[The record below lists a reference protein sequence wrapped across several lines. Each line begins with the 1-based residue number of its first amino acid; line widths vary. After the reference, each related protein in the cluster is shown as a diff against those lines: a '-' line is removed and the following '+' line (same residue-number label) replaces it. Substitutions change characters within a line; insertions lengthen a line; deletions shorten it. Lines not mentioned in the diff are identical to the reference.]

1 MAPHRQCAPASI
13 PGRAVYSETVRF
25 YPAGDALPKLVDDKG
40 EYAFRLKVNTAAPAQ
55 PSLLDVLQFP
65 APGLPRSACSPYQCP
80 RKGNRVRLADLTDTT
95 ALALR
100 GAGARLSDL
109 MTPVVRLGVT
119 GLARSGKTVFITA
132 LIRNLMVGGRL
143 PFFAAMTDGRITRA
157 YLEPQPDDRLA
168 RFAYEEHL
176 AELAG
181 DPPRWP
187 ESTRQISQLRLTIEY
202 TPAGPLRRALSTGR
216 LHVDVID
223 YPGERL
229 LDLPLLELG
238 FGEWSLR
245 AVGEAEARHRLGAAG
260 PWLEFLSTLD
270 AGARAD
276 EQIALKGAG
285 LFTRYLQEARA
296 PDPALAAP
304 GPGRFLLPGDLA
316 GSPLLTFFPLPPPNT
331 GYARGTLGGMLA
343 RRFESYKAHVVKPFF
358 RDHFARLDRQIVLMD
373 ALSAVNAGPAAMADL
388 ERTLAAVLACF
399 RPGTN
404 TWLPRILSRRIDR
417 LLFAVTKADHL
428 HHSSHDRL
436 EAIMRLLADKA
447 IARAQFAGADVR
459 VMALAAIR
467 ATREAEARSGWQ
479 RLPCIVGV
487 PLPGERL
494 GAKVFDGKTEA
505 AVFPG
510 DLPADPAALKA
521 DARAEAVHFLRFRP
535 PRLSLDVA
543 SGEAAALPH
552 IRLDRAINFL
562 LGDKLA

>member
-1 MAPHRQCAPASI
+1 
-13 PGRAVYSETVRF
+13 V
-25 YPAGDALPKLVDDKG
+25 
-40 EYAFRLKVNTAAPAQ
+40 
-55 PSLLDVLQFP
+55 
-65 APGLPRSACSPYQCP
+65 
-80 RKGNRVRLADLTDTT
+80 
-95 ALALR
+95 
-100 GAGARLSDL
+100 RLSDL
-109 MTPVVRLGVT
+109 ADATAVALKGAGSALSGLMTPTLRLGVT

-143 PFFAAMTDGRITRA
+143 PFFGAMAEGRITRA
-157 YLEPQPDDRLA
+157 YLEPQPDDNVA

-176 AELAG
+176 AELGA

-187 ESTRQISQLRLTIEY
+187 ESTRQVSQLRITIEY
-202 TPAGPLRRALSTGR
+202 VPASRLRRALTTGR
-216 LHVDVID
+216 LHVDIVD
-223 YPGERL
+223 YPGEWL
-229 LDLPLLELG
+229 LDLPLLDLD
-238 FGEWSLR
+238 FGEWSMR
-245 AVGEAEARHRLGAAG
+245 AIGEAQERQRLGPAKA
-260 PWLEFLSTLD
+260 WLELLSTLD
-270 AGARAD
+270 ADARAD

-316 GSPLLTFFPLPPPNT
+316 GSPLLTFFPLAPKS
-331 GYARGTLGGMLA
+331 GRYARSTLGGMLA

-373 ALSAVNAGPAAMADL
+373 ALSSVNAGAAAMQDL
-388 ERTLAAVLACF
+388 ERTMAAVLACF
-399 RPGTN
+399 KPGAN
-404 TWLPRILSRRIDR
+404 TWLSRILSRRIDR
-417 LLFAVTKADHL
+417 LLFVVTKADHL

-436 EAIMRLLADKA
+436 EAIMRLLADRA
-447 IARAQFAGADVR
+447 IARAEFAGADVK

-494 GAKVFDGKTEA
+494 AGKVFDGKTEA

-510 DLPADPAALKA
+510 DLPADPADLKGA
-521 DARAEAVHFLRFRP
+521 ARSDAVHFLRFRP
-535 PRLSLDVA
+535 PRLNVDG
-543 SGEAAALPH
+543 GEATAPPH
-552 IRLDRAINFL
+552 IRLDRAIDFL